1 MIETCS
7 YVDPRQSF
15 PTQVLAV
22 RRRRAPVEWRF
33 RPLAQAG
40 VERAAVDAHLLLLA
54 DRVLRARGF
63 EPGPA

>member
-1 MIETCS
+1 M
-7 YVDPRQSF
+7 
-15 PTQVLAV
+15 LAV